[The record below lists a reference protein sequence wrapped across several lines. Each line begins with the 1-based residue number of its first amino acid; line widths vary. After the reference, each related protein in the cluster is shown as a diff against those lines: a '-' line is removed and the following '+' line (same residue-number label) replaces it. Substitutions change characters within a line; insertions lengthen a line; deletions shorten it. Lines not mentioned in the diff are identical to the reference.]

1 MIFVIL
7 HNYNTIDMKKS
18 LLILVL
24 SVITSIAS
32 AQNLQITNHSSTYT
46 YNGSSE
52 KLSHVNIH
60 VKNNSSSS
68 TNIFTHRKIQSLT
81 PGHLSYFCFGVTCY
95 PPSVSKSP
103 DMLTLAA
110 GASDT
115 SIITYLDP
123 LGTVGASIVT
133 YCVKN
138 SQETDSACVT
148 ITYDMTA
155 TGIVNNSHLKFVKVF
170 PNPAE
175 TELNLAYN
183 TEKNFNEMEIQLLDI
198 NGRLVYSEKLNSKDG
213 LIKMDVSEFTAGIYV
228 CNLIADGRVL
238 ARDKAVI
245 K

>member
-1 MIFVIL
+1 
-7 HNYNTIDMKKS
+7 MKKS
-18 LLILVL
+18 LLILIL
-24 SVITSIAS
+24 SVLTSIAS
-32 AQNLQITNHSSTYT
+32 AQNLQIINHSSPYT
-46 YNGSSE
+46 YNGSSD
-52 KLSHVNIH
+52 KLAHVNVH
-60 VKNNSSSS
+60 VKNNAS
-68 TNIFTHRKIQSLT
+68 TSTTVFTHRKIQSLT

-95 PPSVSKSP
+95 PPNVSKSP
-103 DMLTLAA
+103 DVITLAA

-138 SQETDSACVT
+138 TQETDSACIT

-155 TGIVNNSHLKFVKVF
+155 TGIVNNSHLKFLKVF

-183 TEKNFNEMEIQLLDI
+183 TEKNFNQMEIQLLDI
-198 NGRLVYSEKLNSKDG
+198 NGRLVYSELLNKKDG
-213 LIKMDVSEFTAGIYV
+213 LIKMDVSEYATGIYV
-228 CNLIADGRVL
+228 CNLVADGRVI
-238 ARDKAVI
+238 ARDKAII

>member
-1 MIFVIL
+1 
-7 HNYNTIDMKKS
+7 MKKS
-18 LLILVL
+18 LLILFL
-24 SVITSIAS
+24 SVLTSIAS
-32 AQNLQITNHSSTYT
+32 AQNLQIINHSSPYT
-46 YNGSSE
+46 YNGSSD
-52 KLSHVNIH
+52 KLAHVNVH
-60 VKNNSSSS
+60 VKNNAS
-68 TNIFTHRKIQSLT
+68 TSTTVFTHRKIQSLT

-95 PPSVSKSP
+95 PPNVSKSP
-103 DMLTLAA
+103 DVITLAA

-138 SQETDSACVT
+138 TQETDSACIT

-183 TEKNFNEMEIQLLDI
+183 SEKNFNQMEIQLLDI
-198 NGRLVYSEKLNSKDG
+198 NGRLVYTEKLNTKDG
-213 LIKMDVSEFTAGIYV
+213 LIKLDVSEFTAGVYV
-228 CNLIADGRVL
+228 CNLIADGRVI
-238 ARDKAVI
+238 ARDKAII

>member
-1 MIFVIL
+1 
-7 HNYNTIDMKKS
+7 MKNS
-18 LLILVL
+18 LLVL
-24 SVITSIAS
+24 LLCALTSFAN
-32 AQNLQITNHSSTYT
+32 AQNLQITNLTSSHT
-46 YNGSSE
+46 YNGSSD
-52 KLSHVNIH
+52 KLAHVNVH
-60 VKNNSSSS
+60 VKNIGSSAL
-68 TNIFTHRKIQSLT
+68 NVFTHRKIQSLT

-95 PPSVSKSP
+95 PPNVNKSP
-103 DMLTLAA
+103 DVIALAA

-138 SQETDSACVT
+138 TQETDSACVT

-155 TGIVNNSHLKFVKVF
+155 TGIINNSHLKFVKVF

-183 TEKNFNEMEIQLLDI
+183 TEKNFNQMEIQLLDI
-198 NGRLVYSEKLNSKDG
+198 NGRLVYSEKLNTKDG
-213 LIKMDVSEFTAGIYV
+213 LIKLDVSEFTAGVYV

-238 ARDKAVI
+238 ARDKAII

>member
-1 MIFVIL
+1 
-7 HNYNTIDMKKS
+7 MKNS
-18 LLILVL
+18 LLVLVL
-24 SVITSIAS
+24 CVLTSFAS
-32 AQNLQITNHSSTYT
+32 AQNLQITNHTSTYT
-46 YNGSSE
+46 YNGSAD
-52 KLSHVNIH
+52 KLAHVNVH
-60 VKNNSSSS
+60 VKNNGSSATSV
-68 TNIFTHRKIQSLT
+68 FTQRKIQTLT

-95 PPSVSKSP
+95 PPNVSKSP
-103 DMLTLAA
+103 DVIALAA

-123 LGTVGASIVT
+123 LGTVGASIIT

-138 SQETDSACVT
+138 TQETDSACVT

-183 TEKNFNEMEIQLLDI
+183 TEKNFKQMEIQLLDI
-198 NGRLVYSEKLNSKDG
+198 NGRLVYSEKLNTKDG
-213 LIKMDVSEFTAGIYV
+213 LIKLDVSEFTAGIYV
-228 CNLIADGRVL
+228 CNLVADGRVI
-238 ARDKAVI
+238 ARDKAII

>member
-1 MIFVIL
+1 
-7 HNYNTIDMKKS
+7 MKNF
-18 LLILVL
+18 LLVL
-24 SVITSIAS
+24 VLCVVTSFAS
-32 AQNLQITNHSSTYT
+32 AQNLQITNHGSTYT
-46 YNGSSE
+46 YNGSAD
-52 KLSHVNIH
+52 KLAHVNVH
-60 VKNNSSSS
+60 VKNNGSS
-68 TNIFTHRKIQSLT
+68 TTSVYTQRKIQSLT
-81 PGHLSYFCFGVTCY
+81 AGHLSYFCFGVTCY
-95 PPSVSKSP
+95 PPNVSKSP
-103 DMLTLAA
+103 DVIALAA

-138 SQETDSACVT
+138 TQETDSACVT

-183 TEKNFNEMEIQLLDI
+183 TEKNFNQMEIQLLDI
-198 NGRLVYSEKLNSKDG
+198 NGRLVYSEKLNTKDG
-213 LIKMDVSEFTAGIYV
+213 LIKMDVSEFTAGVYV

-238 ARDKAVI
+238 ARDKAII